1 MLEDF
6 FSPSYGCRQVCM
18 RANLTRL
25 NPNFGSKI
33 GFNPKKNGSGL
44 VALVYSMFQT
54 EQTVPRLASLS
65 SKISRH
71 SFYGYYSS
79 AVLRCPSWKF
89 HNLIYIIAYFSL
101 FNVPPSR
108 QTLPRLGQ
116 GRGPCVNSRQIVQV
130 HKTNLY
136 CTRNPIC
143 NPCLPQKVTMVTLS
157 GLPEAMQIWQGQTV
171 TVAIR

>member
-1 MLEDF
+1 MDGPYRTNNPILTFEDQLWANSLAALEISF
-6 FSPSYGCRQVCM
+6 VCPSFC
-18 RANLTRL
+18 AL
-25 NPNFGSKI
+25 
-33 GFNPKKNGSGL
+33 L
-44 VALVYSMFQT
+44 VEFIPSSRCFPDCPVYFVKSHGIFMVIIQD
-54 EQTVPRLASLS
+54 Q
-65 SKISRH
+65 
-71 SFYGYYSS
+71 YYI
-79 AVLRCPSWKF
+79 RCPSWKF

-157 GLPEAMQIWQGQTV
+157 GLPEAMQIWQRQTFKV
-171 TVAIR
+171 DIF

>member
-1 MLEDF
+1 MLQRL
-6 FSPSYGCRQVCM
+6 FSLFQ
-18 RANLTRL
+18 
-25 NPNFGSKI
+25 GSKNQLCPYCKFHYLI
-33 GFNPKKNGSGL
+33 QNIAYLPQSIQCSRQML
-44 VALVYSMFQT
+44 
-54 EQTVPRLASLS
+54 PRLASLF
-65 SKISRH
+65 SKIRRH
-71 SFYGYYSS
+71 SIHGYYSR
-79 AVLRCPSWKF
+79 AVLQCLSKKF

-143 NPCLPQKVTMVTLS
+143 NPCLPQKVTMVTF
-157 GLPEAMQIWQGQTV
+157 V
-171 TVAIR
+171 RVAGSNANLVGTNCF